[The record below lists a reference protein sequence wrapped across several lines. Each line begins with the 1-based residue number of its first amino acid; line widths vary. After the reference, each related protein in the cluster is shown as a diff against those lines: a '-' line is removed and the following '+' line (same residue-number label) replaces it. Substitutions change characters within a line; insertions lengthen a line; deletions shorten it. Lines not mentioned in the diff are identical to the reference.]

1 MGAGYGLVRTGNLS
15 VGHWNVPGGVAFV
28 GAGRRSLTYVGDWR
42 AVTEKANPD
51 VAFVGEVRGHDAPVG
66 NLLGLRTVSV
76 DGNEPTK
83 GATDSEKVGVITPDA
98 H

>member
-1 MGAGYGLVRTGNLS
+1 M
-15 VGHWNVPGGVAFV
+15 
-28 GAGRRSLTYVGDWR
+28 
-42 AVTEKANPD
+42 TEKANPD

-66 NLLGLRTVSV
+66 NLLGLRTVRV

-83 GATDSEKVGVITPDA
+83 GATDSEKVDVITPDA